1 LQGVLFVRDRIVA
14 VNGAPLGRVTDP
26 AALANKLGP
35 LRRPVKITFERFD
48 RTGGG
53 GGGGGDLA
61 TSVFAE
67 DFRDLSVGRL
77 VSVFRKFAAAA
88 SGTLDTFELGGA
100 LAAVRGAAP
109 TSRQV
114 AELLAAL
121 RRDAVDEYDGG
132 RAGGAPLTLVAF
144 AHLAL
149 AFGPALE
156 AAPFGPARRAA
167 PFGPARGAAPDAASP
182 RAKGED
188 NDDEYDEYDDEYD
201 DDVHDGG
208 GDEGSSDADD
218 PTGLGVGVYEL
229 TFAHETLGFRVRS
242 VASEGALVVSH
253 VTDPALAQV
262 VGLRDAVVAVNGV
275 ALGAVADPRA
285 VQERIAREFVHAHMM
300 LQAHM
305 QRHFF

>member
-1 LQGVLFVRDRIVA
+1 LQGVVFVRDRIVA

-26 AALANKLGP
+26 AALANKLGL

-53 GGGGGDLA
+53 GGVGDLA

-77 VSVFRKFAAAA
+77 VSVFRKFDAAA

-121 RRDAVDEYDGG
+121 RHDAVDANDGG

-149 AFGPALE
+149 SFGSARE
-156 AAPFGPARRAA
+156 AAPN
-167 PFGPARGAAPDAASP
+167 AASP
-182 RAKGED
+182 RAKGEKD
-188 NDDEYDEYDDEYD
+188 DDEYEYDDNGD
-201 DDVHDGG
+201 DDEDDDDEG
-208 GDEGSSDADD
+208 EGSSDADD

-253 VTDPALAQV
+253 VTDPTLAQV
-262 VGLRDAVVAVNGV
+262 VGLRDAVAAVNGV
-275 ALGAVADPRA
+275 ALGFVADPRA
-285 VQERIAREFVHAHMM
+285 VQERIAREFVHAHM
-300 LQAHM
+300 LHAHM
-305 QRHFF
+305 QR